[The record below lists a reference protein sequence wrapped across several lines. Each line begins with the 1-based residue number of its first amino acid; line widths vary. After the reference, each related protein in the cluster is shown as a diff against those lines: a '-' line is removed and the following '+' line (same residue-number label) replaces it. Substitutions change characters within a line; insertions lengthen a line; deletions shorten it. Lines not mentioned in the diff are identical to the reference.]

1 MKGRMDNVFRNIG
14 TATLLQ
20 CLAALALAGCGLG
33 CRRPAPEA
41 EAQARPES
49 AGREAAATVQAP
61 APAPAPVAAPA
72 VAPAELPAALP
83 AAPAAAPAA
92 SDTAESAAP
101 ADAATPAPAVDVP
114 GRTIAPSVAD
124 LRRAFA
130 TYDQQFR
137 REDPVCARLA
147 AGIAGM
153 QQAIASNEAALLE
166 RLQSDPEWARL
177 RGELVAFQRAEDAR
191 RREAMLS
198 RRGAGLTNNAPPVL
212 LSPRQAPRGSVPGKV
227 QP

>member
-1 MKGRMDNVFRNIG
+1 
-14 TATLLQ
+14 
-20 CLAALALAGCGLG
+20 
-33 CRRPAPEA
+33 
-41 EAQARPES
+41 
-49 AGREAAATVQAP
+49 
-61 APAPAPVAAPA
+61 
-72 VAPAELPAALP
+72 
-83 AAPAAAPAA
+83 
-92 SDTAESAAP
+92 
-101 ADAATPAPAVDVP
+101 VP